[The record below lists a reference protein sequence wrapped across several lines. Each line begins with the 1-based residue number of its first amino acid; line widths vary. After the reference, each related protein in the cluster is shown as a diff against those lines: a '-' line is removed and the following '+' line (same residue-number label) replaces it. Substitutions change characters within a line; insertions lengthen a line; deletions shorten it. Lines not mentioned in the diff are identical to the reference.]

1 MENEHSINLFELR
14 VATRNKPEEYQ
25 FLDNVDGSGTDLL
38 HLFGKFLQALPQ
50 DRLIERGKKHFGRPE
65 DLVLAGRTV
74 RVSLQCGSSGIEST
88 LTDKAGSLKA
98 ERKTPDVELLRFRL
112 VMCVPV
118 KSLVGYLA
126 VEEIHGRTLTV
137 EFRDEFIAQ
146 FKRACPQ
153 QILSIRTCAIEN
165 AWRAA
170 EGQANALVQRIRILR
185 TTPPVSAMTGV
196 SGLDSIPK
204 DAGKVVT
211 EIDYHENPFEASMLS
226 KLRREVDRR
235 LGRAKEDENGGVRTI
250 ETVDEADLEDID
262 VVADVLMPNGKSVK
276 VRYSNTRPPRIAFE
290 IDAPAGGKVHDDLF
304 CFEARRHLGDLVRQS
319 GGALEP
325 DWWDTKWT
333 VPGKIGHMEIEVDS
347 GLNHDGLEGDGGS
360 GAISK

>member
-1 MENEHSINLFELR
+1 
-14 VATRNKPEEYQ
+14 
-25 FLDNVDGSGTDLL
+25 
-38 HLFGKFLQALPQ
+38 
-50 DRLIERGKKHFGRPE
+50 
-65 DLVLAGRTV
+65 
-74 RVSLQCGSSGIEST
+74 
-88 LTDKAGSLKA
+88 
-98 ERKTPDVELLRFRL
+98 
-112 VMCVPV
+112 
-118 KSLVGYLA
+118 
-126 VEEIHGRTLTV
+126 
-137 EFRDEFIAQ
+137 
-146 FKRACPQ
+146 
-153 QILSIRTCAIEN
+153 
-165 AWRAA
+165 
-170 EGQANALVQRIRILR
+170 
-185 TTPPVSAMTGV
+185 
-196 SGLDSIPK
+196 
-204 DAGKVVT
+204 
-211 EIDYHENPFEASMLS
+211 MLS